1 MAAETE
7 TMSNESMTLSK
18 RLRRTQEQV
27 AYPEGGSK
35 ISLILNRLV
44 DEVAGPLDES
54 IATYQ
59 RLLDGSGGKLSQEQR
74 KSIEVLAGNAAVT
87 ARRLRD
93 YIDLLRLE
101 GGELALKP
109 KTLNL
114 DEIIQQVARGQKVA
128 ARAKGLGLVVE
139 PSVRALPQVLAD
151 PARLSQVLSDLVA
164 NAIKFTERGQVTI
177 STELYDRSVAIHV
190 VDTGIGISGAQ
201 LPRLFEDFFQGE
213 GEQGRDTRGC
223 GLGLTLS
230 RRLIVRMGGDLWATS
245 TVGAGSKFSFT
256 VPRLPEVTG
265 QTRLG
270 TA

>member
-1 MAAETE
+1 
-7 TMSNESMTLSK
+7 MSLPK

-35 ISLILNRLV
+35 SSLILNRIIE
-44 DEVAGPLDES
+44 EVALPLDES
-54 IATYQ
+54 AATFQ
-59 RLLDGSGGKLSQEQR
+59 RLLDGSGGKLSQDQR
-74 KSIEVLAGNAAVT
+74 KSIESLSANTATT

-101 GGELALKP
+101 GGDLALRP
-109 KTLNL
+109 KTFDL
-114 DEIIQQVARGQKVA
+114 DEIIQQVARAQKAA

-139 PSVRALPQVLAD
+139 PSVRVLPQVLAD
-151 PARLSQVLSDLVA
+151 PARLFQVLSDLVA

-190 VDTGIGISGAQ
+190 VDTGVGIPGTQ
-201 LPRLFEDFFQGE
+201 LPRLFEDFFQVE
-213 GEQGRDTRGC
+213 GESSGNESAGC

-230 RRLIVRMGGDLWATS
+230 RRLIIRMGGDLWATS

-256 VPRLPEVTG
+256 VPRSPEAAG

>member
-1 MAAETE
+1 
-7 TMSNESMTLSK
+7 MSNESMSLPK
-18 RLRRTQEQV
+18 RLRKTQEQV

-35 ISLILNRLV
+35 ISLILNRLI
-44 DEVAGPLDES
+44 DEVVAPLDES
-54 IATYQ
+54 LTTYQ
-59 RLLDGSGGKLSQEQR
+59 RLLDGSAGKLSQEQR
-74 KSIEVLAGNAAVT
+74 KSIELLSGNAAAT

-101 GGELALKP
+101 GGELALRP
-109 KTLNL
+109 KSLSL
-114 DEIIQQVARGQKVA
+114 DEIIQQVARAQKPVA
-128 ARAKGLGLVVE
+128 RTKGLGLVVE
-139 PSVRALPQVLAD
+139 PSVRVLPQVLAD
-151 PARLSQVLSDLVA
+151 PSRLCQVLSDLVA

-190 VDTGIGISGAQ
+190 VDTGVGIPVAQ
-201 LPRLFEDFFQGE
+201 LPRLFEDFYQGE
-213 GEQGRDTRGC
+213 SEQGKDAHGC

-230 RRLIVRMGGDLWATS
+230 RRLIIRMGGDLWATS

-256 VPRLPEVTG
+256 VPRLPETAG

>member
-1 MAAETE
+1 
-7 TMSNESMTLSK
+7 MSNESSTYSK
-18 RLRRTQEQV
+18 RLRKTQEQV
-27 AYPEGGSK
+27 AFQEGGSK
-35 ISLILNRLV
+35 IALILNRV
-44 DEVAGPLDES
+44 IDEVAVPIDES
-54 IATYQ
+54 IATWQ
-59 RLLDGSGGKLSQEQR
+59 RLLDGAGAKLSQEQR
-74 KSIEVLAGNAAVT
+74 KSIEAIAGNAAVT

-93 YIDLLRLE
+93 YVDLLRLE
-101 GGELALKP
+101 GGDLGLKP
-109 KTLNL
+109 KSLNL
-114 DEIIQQVARGQKVA
+114 DEILQQVARVQKTA

-139 PSVRALPQVLAD
+139 PSIRPLPQVLAD

-190 VDTGIGISGAQ
+190 VDTGVGIPVAQ
-201 LPRLFEDFFQGE
+201 LPHLFDDFYQGE
-213 GEQGRDTRGC
+213 GTRGKDARGC

-256 VPRLPEVTG
+256 VPRSPETAS
-265 QTRLG
+265 QSRLG

>member
-1 MAAETE
+1 
-7 TMSNESMTLSK
+7 MSNESSSLSK
-18 RLRRTQEQV
+18 RLRKTQEQV
-27 AYPEGGSK
+27 AFQEGGSK
-35 ISLILNRLV
+35 TSLILNRVL
-44 DEVAGPLDES
+44 DEVGGPLDES
-54 IATYQ
+54 IATWQ
-59 RLLDGSGGKLSQEQR
+59 RLLDGAGAKLSQEQR
-74 KSIEVLAGNAAVT
+74 KSVEAIVGNAAMT

-93 YIDLLRLE
+93 YVDLLRLE
-101 GGELALKP
+101 GSELVLKP
-109 KTLNL
+109 KSLNL
-114 DEIIQQVARGQKVA
+114 DEILQQVARAQKAA

-139 PSVRALPQVLAD
+139 PSVRPLPQVLAD

-190 VDTGIGISGAQ
+190 VDTGVGIPVAQ
-201 LPRLFEDFFQGE
+201 LPRLFEDFYQGE
-213 GEQGRDTRGC
+213 SVHGRDARGC

-256 VPRLPEVTG
+256 VPRSPEAVG
-265 QTRLG
+265 PSRLG

>member
-1 MAAETE
+1 
-7 TMSNESMTLSK
+7 MSLPK
-18 RLRRTQEQV
+18 RLRKTQEQA

-44 DEVAGPLDES
+44 DEVAVPLDES
-54 IATYQ
+54 MATYQ

-74 KSIEVLAGNAAVT
+74 KSIELLAGDAATT

-101 GGELALKP
+101 GGDLALRPKP
-109 KTLNL
+109 LDL
-114 DEIIQQVARGQKVA
+114 DEIIQQVARALKPA
-128 ARAKGLGLVVE
+128 AKAKGLGLVVE
-139 PSVRALPQVLAD
+139 PPVRPLPQVLAD
-151 PARLSQVLSDLVA
+151 PSRLAQALADLVA

-190 VDTGIGISGAQ
+190 VDTGVGIPGVQ
-201 LPRLFEDFFQGE
+201 LPRLFDDFYQVDGE
-213 GEQGRDTRGC
+213 VGKDAHGC

-230 RRLIVRMGGDLWATS
+230 RRLIIRMGGDLWATS

-256 VPRLPEVTG
+256 VPRLPEAAG
-265 QTRLG
+265 QSRLG

>member
-1 MAAETE
+1 
-7 TMSNESMTLSK
+7 MSLPK
-18 RLRRTQEQV
+18 RLRKTQEQV

-35 ISLILNRLV
+35 TSLILNRLI
-44 DEVAGPLDES
+44 DEVAVPLDES

-74 KSIEVLAGNAAVT
+74 KSIELLSVNAAVT

-101 GGELALKP
+101 GGELALRPKP
-109 KTLNL
+109 LTL
-114 DEIIQQVARGQKVA
+114 DEIIQQVARTHKSA
-128 ARAKGLGLVVE
+128 ARAKGLGLLVE
-139 PSVRALPQVLAD
+139 PPVRALPLVLAD

-190 VDTGIGISGAQ
+190 VDTGVGIPVAQ
-201 LPRLFEDFFQGE
+201 LPRLFEDFYQGE
-213 GEQGRDTRGC
+213 GEPQGKDARGC

-230 RRLIVRMGGDLWATS
+230 RRLIIRMGGDLWATS

-256 VPRLPEVTG
+256 VPRSPEAAVG